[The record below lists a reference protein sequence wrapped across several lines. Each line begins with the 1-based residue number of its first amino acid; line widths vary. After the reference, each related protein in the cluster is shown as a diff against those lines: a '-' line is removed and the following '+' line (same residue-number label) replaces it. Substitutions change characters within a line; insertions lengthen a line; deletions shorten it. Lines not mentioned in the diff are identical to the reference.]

1 MQRFKAILSVQLLT
15 LSVGALAHADCLDFE
30 RANPGASFAVADT
43 FVLAD
48 RDIEFWPFLSDAP
61 SWSFG
66 GHAHVDVSNNAAGTA
81 SQELRLTNI
90 VMRNIFASSPQ
101 FVTFAY
107 ADLGGNVNL
116 SINGAFRGAQDL
128 SDLDGLVIGGVFV
141 TVSRTD
147 FFGGH
152 LGEVVLAGPVAS
164 FSMGGSE
171 FWVDDICAL
180 QI

>member
-1 MQRFKAILSVQLLT
+1 MRHFKTILSAQLLT
-15 LSVGALAHADCLDFE
+15 LSVTALAHADCLDFE
-30 RANPGASFAVADT
+30 QANPAASFAVADT
-43 FVLAD
+43 FALAD

-66 GHAHVDVSNNAAGTA
+66 GHAHVDFSNNAAGTA
-81 SQELRLTNI
+81 TQELGLTNI
-90 VMRNIFASSPQ
+90 VMRSVFATSPQ

-116 SINGAFRGAQDL
+116 SINGAFRSAQDL
-128 SDLDGLVIGGVFV
+128 SDFDGLVIGGVLV
-141 TVSRTD
+141 TVSRTEV
-147 FFGGH
+147 FGGH
-152 LGEVVLAGPVAS
+152 VGEVVLAGPVAS
-164 FSMGGSE
+164 FSLGGSE